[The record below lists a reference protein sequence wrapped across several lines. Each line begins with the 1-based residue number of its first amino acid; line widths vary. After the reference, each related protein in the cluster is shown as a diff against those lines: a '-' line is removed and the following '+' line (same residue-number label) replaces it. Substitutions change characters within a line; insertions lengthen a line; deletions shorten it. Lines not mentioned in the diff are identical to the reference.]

1 MVTCAIDNFVDFPSK
16 FFNELEEYSAICLI
30 LIFIL
35 MLKKVTGLSVNE
47 VDGKTVIT
55 APKGASYLSEFMDT
69 LPNGILNK
77 KETGCGATTVVLE
90 NSENVI
96 VACPNRQLI
105 INKVAQYPNERCT
118 YRLLAVKQGVTANDV
133 ETYINEC
140 NKKQP
145 VKIMVTYDSFPKV
158 NTIIKQHF
166 SDYKV
171 VVDEYQEIL
180 DACIYRN
187 KAIKNLLLELKE
199 QTNVTYLSATPIPY
213 KFKPKELEQ
222 LPEYEIE
229 WSDVVRVIP
238 FRIES
243 NHPFALA
250 ANIIKTHK
258 NGHPFEL
265 EGKEV
270 KNYFFFVNSVTAI
283 RQIAKAA
290 KLAPDEVKIICAK
303 NEINKEKLKEFS
315 FGDATG
321 TNKTFTFCTKS
332 AFYGVDFHSEA
343 GLAII
348 VSDRYSKSSLL
359 DVSTDIIQISGRI
372 RTKENPFKNLILHIY
387 NTGVMCQS
395 RTEFEEWFN
404 GKLDYANKTIEAY
417 QALPQELRCSIT
429 ERIKTDEPDEFVFYN
444 EVENQVELDELK
456 IAHAQYKFEA
466 IDNIYTNGLS
476 LREAYVRAGYNVE
489 NSKFLLQSIKNNV
502 YYGMGD
508 RFERYYKMYSE
519 ERRKSPISK
528 SELAKDIEYQYDI
541 ISKAYDILGD
551 ELVEK
556 LNYNESK
563 VRNWVHFKS
572 PITQA
577 ALKEELRITFKLDEL
592 YSFKEIKYQMGL
604 IFQKLRIEITATAKM
619 LTDYFIVKQVKI
631 PKGEKEKRGDGY
643 KIINTIFFFAGSIRR
658 KVEFI
663 KNAI

>member
-1 MVTCAIDNFVDFPSK
+1 M
-16 FFNELEEYSAICLI
+16 FNKNVE
-30 LIFIL
+30 
-35 MLKKVTGLSVNE
+35 GLSINE
-47 VDGKTVIT
+47 IDGKTVIT
-55 APKGASYLSEFMDT
+55 APRGVVYLSEFMNT

-105 INKVAQYPNERCT
+105 INKVAQYPNERCP
-118 YRLLAVKQGVTANDV
+118 YRLLAVKQGVTVNDI
-133 ETYINEC
+133 ETYIKEC
-140 NKKQP
+140 DKKQP
-145 VKIMVTYDSFPKV
+145 VKIMVTYDSFPRV
-158 NTIIKQHF
+158 NAIMKQNF

-180 DACIYRN
+180 DACVYRN
-187 KAIKNLLLELKE
+187 KAIKNLLLELKG
-199 QTNVTYLSATPIPY
+199 QNNVTYLSATPIPY

-229 WSDVVRVIP
+229 WRDAVKIMP

-250 ANIIKTHK
+250 ANIIKAHK

-265 EGKEV
+265 DGKEV
-270 KNYFFFVNSVTAI
+270 KDYFFFVNSVTAI

-290 KLAPDEVKIICAK
+290 KLSPDEVKIICGK

-321 TNKTFTFCTKS
+321 ANKTFTFCTKS

-348 VSDRYSKSSLL
+348 VSEGYAKSSLL
-359 DVSTDIIQISGRI
+359 DVSTDIIQIAGRI

-395 RTEFEEWFN
+395 KTEFDEWFN
-404 GKLDYANKTIEAY
+404 GKLKYANKTIEAY
-417 QALPQELRCSIT
+417 QVLPQELRCSIT
-429 ERIKTDEPDEFVFYN
+429 ERIKTDEPDEFVYYN
-444 EVENQVELDELK
+444 EVENQVELDDLK
-456 IAHAQYKFEA
+456 IAHAKYKFEA

-476 LREAYVRAGYNVE
+476 LREAYMKAGYNVE
-489 NSKFLLQSIKNNV
+489 NSKYLIQHIKNNV

-508 RFERYYKMYSE
+508 RFERYYKMYSN
-519 ERRKSPISK
+519 ERKKSPISK
-528 SELAKDIEYQYDI
+528 SDLAKDIEFQYDI
-541 ISKAYDILGD
+541 IPKAYDILGD
-551 ELVEK
+551 EFVEK
-556 LNYNESK
+556 LNYNELK
-563 VRNWVHFKS
+563 VRNWVHYKS
-572 PITQA
+572 PVTQS
-577 ALKEELRITFKLDEL
+577 ALKEELKVTFKQGEQ

-604 IFQKLRIEITATAKM
+604 IFQKLRIGITATAKM
-619 LTDYFIVKQVKI
+619 LTDYFNVKQVKM
-631 PKGEKEKRGDGY
+631 PKRENEKRNDGY
-643 KIINTIFFFAGSIRR
+643 RITSSIFFLAGSIRR